1 MDFENSNNL
10 TDKTFADFV
19 KKKREEKGLSIRALA
34 NLIDVSA
41 VYLSDIEAY
50 NRPAPRKQGVLDSL
64 GLHLGLSD
72 LEKKYLQR
80 AALASRSEDL
90 DNYLKDQPRVCLAL
104 RMAQELPGD
113 VMTQEWEKFITR
125 MIEINSEQQNCD
137 DN

>member
-1 MDFENSNNL
+1 MDFEYSNNF

-64 GLHLGLSD
+64 SLQLGLS
-72 LEKKYLQR
+72 EEEEKYLQR

-90 DNYLKDQPRVCLAL
+90 DIYLKDQPRVCLAL
-104 RMAQELPGD
+104 RMAQELPDD
-113 VMTQEWEKFITR
+113 VMDQEWEKFITR
-125 MIEINSEQQNCD
+125 MIEINSEQQNID